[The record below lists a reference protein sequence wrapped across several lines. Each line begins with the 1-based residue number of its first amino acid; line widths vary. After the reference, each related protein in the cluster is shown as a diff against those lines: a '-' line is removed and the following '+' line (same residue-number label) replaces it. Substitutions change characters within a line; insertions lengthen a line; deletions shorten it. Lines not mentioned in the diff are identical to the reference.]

1 MIIHAAPLIESSSLL
16 IALRSTQVLKPHL
29 CSQEEHSDMVAYQ
42 ILMAAFDEEAD
53 TEEGRGVIGRS
64 CLLILLIFVI
74 HLGEGCGV
82 IFGWG
87 VRERRCTA
95 VCEVNYLCLY

>member
-1 MIIHAAPLIESSSLL
+1 
-16 IALRSTQVLKPHL
+16 
-29 CSQEEHSDMVAYQ
+29 MVAYQ

-82 IFGWG
+82 ILGWG

>member
-1 MIIHAAPLIESSSLL
+1 MIVRAAPLIESSSLL
-16 IALRSTQVLKPHL
+16 IALRSAQVLKPHL

-53 TEEGRGVIGRS
+53 TQEGRGVIGRS
-64 CLLILLIFVI
+64 CLLILLISMI

-82 IFGWG
+82 FWG
-87 VRERRCTA
+87 EGGV
-95 VCEVNYLCLY
+95 LCLDAWEEVYSIL